1 MDPSR
6 VLIFAATMYLQTVGI
21 FSASSIFLKEESINI
36 EAKPNFIYFSMSLVN
51 KINELEKYN
60 KLIIKLQSFKATQL
74 KRERRRPCYSLG
86 TCACWGRFRARGL
99 VQPKSRDEK
108 V

>member
-36 EAKPNFIYFSMSLVN
+36 EAKPNFIYFSMPLVN

-60 KLIIKLQSFKATQL
+60 KLIIKLQSFKATQTKTKQKYL
-74 KRERRRPCYSLG
+74 SSIL
-86 TCACWGRFRARGL
+86 L
-99 VQPKSRDEK
+99 NIQKSIANINQLCK
-108 V
+108 TF